1 MRMVG
6 SNMPD
11 TPRLSHD
18 SANRSM
24 DTLAALRAR
33 RLERWCQTP
42 TTHIAD
48 AAEAPPLIQRAGV
61 VTLFP
66 ASPEVPDLY
75 HAHVG
80 DPAAPTESK
89 WDSPSGEVYTW
100 RWKLGRP
107 EVAFYSVLVR
117 GRPTWVSW
125 ELLPAVLRLWGE
137 TRTPDE
143 LSDLGVLSPD
153 AYRIAQALEASGG
166 VLATG
171 ELRQAAGF
179 PTGKT
184 QRSTYLKAID
194 ELDKRLLLAKVF
206 AADADDMS
214 HALVAMRYRPHVD
227 AADRMSREE
236 ALDRFLLAYLPH
248 AVYALPDVLAR
259 HLKLGLPELLAGLDR
274 LTVAGRAITATFPER
289 KGVCYVWL
297 NEPAG
302 A

>member
-1 MRMVG
+1 
-6 SNMPD
+6 
-11 TPRLSHD
+11 
-18 SANRSM
+18 M

-66 ASPEVPDLY
+66 ASPEIPDLF

-89 WDSPSGEVYTW
+89 WDSPSGVVYTW
-100 RWKLGRP
+100 RWKLGRR
-107 EVAFYSVLVR
+107 EAAFYSVLVR
-117 GRPTWVSW
+117 GRPTGVSW
-125 ELLPAVLRLWGE
+125 EVLPAVLRLWGE
-137 TRTPDE
+137 TSTPDE

-153 AYRIAQALEASGG
+153 AYRIAQALEASSG
-166 VLATG
+166 VLTTG

-179 PTGKT
+179 PTGKA
-184 QRSTYLKAID
+184 QRSSYLKAVD

-206 AADADDMS
+206 AAEADDMS
-214 HALVAMRYRPHVD
+214 HALVAMRYRQHVD
-227 AADRMSREE
+227 AADRISREE

-248 AVYALPDVLAR
+248 AVYALPNVLAR

-274 LTVAGRAITATFPER
+274 LAAGGRTAAATFPEH
-289 KGVCYVWL
+289 KGACYLWL
-297 NEPAG
+297 DESAG